1 MLKKVAML
9 LAIGITLL
17 VITGLFLSP
26 EYNVEQSILIKT
38 RPENIHS
45 YVNDLKQW
53 PRWTPWQEM
62 DPGIKIRY
70 GNVTKG
76 IGASQS
82 WQGKGGRGHLHITAS
97 SPYNGIAYDV
107 FFGEADTP
115 SISAIEYKE
124 LDIDSTRV
132 TWRLH
137 GEIDLPVLG
146 GYIAILVR
154 AMTRDMY
161 KKGLYKLKTV
171 VENDNKPDGFL

>member
-1 MLKKVAML
+1 MQKKIAIL
-9 LAIGITLL
+9 LAIGVALF
-17 VITGLFLSP
+17 VITGLLLSP
-26 EYNVEQSILIKT
+26 EFDAEQSILIKT
-38 RPENIHS
+38 RPENIHP

-53 PRWTPWQEM
+53 PKWTPWQEM
-62 DPGIKIRY
+62 DPDMLVRY

-82 WQGKGGRGHLHITAS
+82 WQGKGGSGRLHITAS
-97 SPYNGIAYDV
+97 SPYNGIAFDV

-124 LDIDSTRV
+124 LGTDLTRV

-137 GEIDLPVLG
+137 GEIELPVLG
-146 GYIAILVR
+146 GYIALLVR

-161 KKGLYKLKTV
+161 RKGLIKLKTV
-171 VENDNKPDGFL
+171 VEHDNKPDGFL